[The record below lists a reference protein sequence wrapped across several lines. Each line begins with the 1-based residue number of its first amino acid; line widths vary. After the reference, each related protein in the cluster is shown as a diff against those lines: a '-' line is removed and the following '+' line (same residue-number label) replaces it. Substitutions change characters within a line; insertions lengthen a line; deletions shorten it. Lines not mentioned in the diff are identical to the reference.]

1 MHLCIPFTRQADF
14 EAIAL
19 SYIQRFKPELTI
31 INSTVV
37 PGTSRAIAERAQAP
51 IAYSPVRGKHIR
63 MAEDLLKY
71 RKFVAGSDDNTANRA
86 AEHFRAAGM
95 TTQCISKLETLEL
108 AKLGETT
115 YFGVL
120 IAFAQELNRY
130 ANRVDGDYAGGA
142 GLLRGSRFPAEHEIL
157 PRLHRR
163 SLRHSKYRF
172 DAHDRVVADARG
184 GARIQ
189 PAASRGTVQRSE
201 NGVEPRPEAEPGP
214 SEKQITIAGGACA
227 ANRPREVRHGI
238 CTAIESI
245 QAAGGSD
252 ADWRGGAGPAGF
264 ADAQFSNPD
273 PGRRRPSLAQYRSF
287 GRPGACKATARICCA
302 RCC

>member
-1 MHLCIPFTRQADF
+1 VRNANTLVVGLGEVGSSLSQVLRRTGRVLEHDIERCEFDEPIGVMHLCIPFTRQADF
-14 EAIAL
+14 EATAL

-37 PGTSRAIAERAQAP
+37 PGTSRAIARRAKTP

-71 RKFVAGSDDNTANRA
+71 RKFVAGSDDHTATRA

-130 ANRVDGDYAGGA
+130 ADRVDGDYAEALDFFEEVDFLPNTKYFPGFIGGHCVI
-142 GLLRGSRFPAEHEIL
+142 PNI
-157 PRLHRR
+157 
-163 SLRHSKYRF
+163 SLMRT
-172 DAHDRVVADARG
+172 
-184 GARIQ
+184 I
-189 PAASRGTVQRSE
+189 AASPMLEAVLESNRRR
-201 NGVEPRPEAEPGP
+201 VEELSNEARMALSPDPKLNVVPVKSKAP
-214 SEKQITIAGGACA
+214 S
-227 ANRPREVRHGI
+227 
-238 CTAIESI
+238 
-245 QAAGGSD
+245 QAAM
-252 ADWRGGAGPAGF
+252 
-264 ADAQFSNPD
+264 
-273 PGRRRPSLAQYRSF
+273 RR
-287 GRPGACKATARICCA
+287 
-302 RCC
+302 